1 MGRLAEGAPTTALRL
16 PDPTL
21 LVLVGPSGSGKSSW
35 AAEFFGPDQIVSSD
49 RLRAVVGEGEH
60 DLAASADAF
69 MVLESVVAARVR
81 RRLTTVIDTLGLDVD
96 RRAGWRALA
105 ARHQVPCV
113 AVVFDTPAAE
123 CRRRN
128 AGRPYRVPA
137 QVLTGQLASHA
148 QQRAALAGE
157 GFAEVIAPEPV
168 RIVPPVIAAA
178 AATQTARLAPS
189 PGTDPLAGVKFG
201 LQLSAFGGPGGP
213 ATLAERLTDVAGRA
227 ERAGFDSLWV
237 MDHLR
242 QIPQVGRPW
251 DDLLESST
259 TLGYLAAATTRI
271 RLGALVHC
279 VTFRNLAHL
288 AKIIATLDVL
298 SGGRAWCGL
307 GAGWDQAEHA
317 GYGWRFPPDAER
329 LDLVEDALGLLPLMW
344 GPGSPAFTGKR
355 VEVPEATC
363 YPRPLQARVPILVG
377 GSGEQRTLALAARYA
392 DACNL
397 FGDPDRVRHK
407 VSVLHAHCESA
418 GRDPAAVEVTHL
430 STALVARDSDG
441 LAAEVQRLGP
451 RRNLRRWAAQA
462 NPGTVEDHVLRI
474 RALQQA
480 GVQHVI
486 VSLPGV
492 WDSPAVET
500 FAEVIST
507 LRATPS

>member
-1 MGRLAEGAPTTALRL
+1 
-16 PDPTL
+16 
-21 LVLVGPSGSGKSSW
+21 
-35 AAEFFGPDQIVSSD
+35 
-49 RLRAVVGEGEH
+49 
-60 DLAASADAF
+60 
-69 MVLESVVAARVR
+69 
-81 RRLTTVIDTLGLDVD
+81 
-96 RRAGWRALA
+96 
-105 ARHQVPCV
+105 
-113 AVVFDTPAAE
+113 
-123 CRRRN
+123 
-128 AGRPYRVPA
+128 
-137 QVLTGQLASHA
+137 
-148 QQRAALAGE
+148 
-157 GFAEVIAPEPV
+157 
-168 RIVPPVIAAA
+168 
-178 AATQTARLAPS
+178 
-189 PGTDPLAGVKFG
+189 
-201 LQLSAFGGPGGP
+201 
-213 ATLAERLTDVAGRA
+213 
-227 ERAGFDSLWV
+227 